1 MEPDAAGEPTAPVTE
16 LPLAHEM
23 PVAAVTPT
31 PTLASATEVQR
42 LDVAA
47 MHENCIVYCCW
58 GGLWPAWPYCVLH
71 VLYCILY

>member
-16 LPLAHEM
+16 LPLAQM

-47 MHENCIVYCCW
+47 MHD
-58 GGLWPAWPYCVLH
+58 
-71 VLYCILY
+71 